1 MSSSDADKLP
11 AEFLLHT
18 RSSRKAPWS
27 HYVLVRRTTGPDGK
41 NKLVLSPFSTILV
54 PATEP
59 APFKAYAA
67 HYDTVDLPF
76 VVPFVSHDNAKIIL
90 VHFVR
95 CNTAT
100 VRIHGDPPRTVPIL
114 FTNSYKDLLGPRLK
128 PNFTAVEP
136 PPGSAPLTTITQA
149 QFYAT
154 MPDIVAATKAAV
166 DAAMAA
172 YASPIAPTPAPLT
185 IPSPTAQGP
194 AALTSLLDTVATT
207 IAHVNTAPTQKVKK
221 VVKKTVAAAPPSVP
235 KGDLTPF
242 VAKQLLA
249 LAKLRHEECPVVAEE
264 FSDGNTAVMPCGHL
278 FAQIAIEESFKKE
291 PNRCPA
297 CRAPGRPT
305 FV

>member
-11 AEFLLHT
+11 AEFLLHI

-27 HYVLVRRTTGPDGK
+27 HYVLVRRTLGPDGK

-59 APFKAYAA
+59 APYKAYAS

-95 CNTAT
+95 CNTTT
-100 VRIHGDPPRTVPIL
+100 VRIHGDPPRKVPIL
-114 FTNSYKDLLGPRLK
+114 FTNSYKELLGPRLK
-128 PNFTAVEP
+128 PNFTVVEP

-149 QFYAT
+149 QLYAA
-154 MPDIVAATKAAV
+154 MPDIVAATKAAMDTKLSGIIAATKAAV
-166 DAAMAA
+166 NAAMVH
-172 YASPIAPTPAPLT
+172 ASPAASGPPAPLT
-185 IPSPTAQGP
+185 IPSPTGLPP
-194 AALTSLLDTVATT
+194 ASVALSSLLDAAPAT
-207 IAHVNTAPTQKVKK
+207 IAHVNTAPPSKSKK
-221 VVKKTVAAAPPSVP
+221 VVKKTVAVAPPSVP

-264 FSDGNTAVMPCGHL
+264 
-278 FAQIAIEESFKKE
+278 
-291 PNRCPA
+291 
-297 CRAPGRPT
+297 
-305 FV
+305 